1 MSPSPL
7 RALLLVAV
15 VCALAGC
22 GPKLVREKIYDK
34 PGARVELRHE
44 TSGGEVVKHGYQQ
57 PATIADVRI
66 AHILA
71 SLSYEDDEEKRR
83 PLIRSQF
90 VYELAEGISVALA
103 KAGPDDE
110 VAAASFPEDRTL
122 GIFTNEMVTAFRL
135 YLVGDEMHIEFF
147 SVEQPLDKDTSRM
160 GVREFEIPTE
170 LPTYAPKFKI
180 VPGKAQ
186 TRLGDRGV
194 NVAWRDD
201 FYRRPSSLS
210 FREGQARRRTVLMD
224 SPPEEEPEPGAPPK
238 PLEPARPVGLSD
250 LQMRALD
257 QLDSARHNGLVKEA
271 DYQRRRRLILE
282 NRLDEAGYGNLP

>member
-1 MSPSPL
+1 L
-7 RALLLVAV
+7 RAFLLIAV

-22 GPKLVREKIYDK
+22 GPKLVRENIYEK
-34 PGARVELRHE
+34 PTSRVELRHE
-44 TSGGEVVKHGYQQ
+44 TSGGDVVKHAYQQ

-71 SLSYEDDEEKRR
+71 SLSYEDSEEKRR

-90 VYELAEGISVALA
+90 VYELAEGIAAGLA

-110 VAAASFPEDRTL
+110 IAAACFPEDRTL

-135 YLVGDEMHIEFF
+135 TLIGDEMHIEFF
-147 SVEQPLDKDTSRM
+147 SVEQGLEKEGSRM
-160 GVREFEIPTE
+160 GVREYEIPSE
-170 LPTYAPKFKI
+170 MPSYAPKFKI

-201 FYRRPSSLS
+201 YYRKPMSLS
-210 FREGQARRRTVLMD
+210 FRQGQARRRTVLMD
-224 SPPEEEPEPGAPPK
+224 SPPEPEAEPGAPAK
-238 PLEPARPVGLSD
+238 PAEPSRPVGLSD

-257 QLDSARHNGLVKEA
+257 QLDSARQNGLVTEA

-282 NRLDEAGYGNLP
+282 NRLEEAGYGTLP